1 LSAFPIS
8 FAGHFRGIVGVET
21 RWMSKAES
29 QEKQEGIGVEIL
41 GVDRRAITFDETL
54 RKWRPGKSQNWLF
67 FVV

>member
-1 LSAFPIS
+1 
-8 FAGHFRGIVGVET
+8 
-21 RWMSKAES
+21 MSKAES